1 MPTHFK
7 IISIS
12 LKHYSSRQHNILY
25 NNKNINNNTHLLLR
39 IFFFLFSLSTD
50 TGILSSINQI
60 KVAKLVLKEIKTATT
75 TTTAS
80 PTTTNRLQ
88 RKNGEPPTTSI
99 ITSHSPRKTTAT
111 LNSFKEVNINDNND
125 DNERLPAARK
135 RPMSIELGKSRTPKS
150 KDVENLSRNKSAV
163 QQKAVEQV
171 KESENLQRMMD
182 IEAGRQAARN
192 FMKNQKEKRKV
203 EKKIKDVD
211 HSSIIKQ
218 RLEDLKKNTQQAINN
233 KPRKPQVPEGPSI
246 REQYSLNN
254 FNIKEVKVLKLKK
267 DVNTKPEPVADMK
280 NVNVLKS
287 NQPDSLKDFN
297 FGKIGILRKMDE
309 NDEQRIFYSP
319 LKIQNRSS
327 SNQNTSSPAKVPS
340 LKENKDPED
349 DLKLIVPDVKLT
361 LSNRTDTSA
370 RSVQQNTSQNQPQ
383 PIPFWL
389 RNSIRPCPYNFIMAV
404 RKKLES
410 VTTEQSRVD
419 DYNSMRKSKKAETLS
434 HFQTP
439 QSHFNNNVKKME
451 SKMKFPE
458 FMTKNFM
465 EESPILQIPTLND
478 DSEMNVNN
486 TSIVDLEQLSEANT
500 ISEISSIKSDIVSGK
515 SLSNH
520 DIQLHHK
527 QSDRKDSISDSILMN
542 LEPNYIKKTR
552 ERFSST
558 FVGTSFD
565 QNIVNQKLS
574 PNQVSPNTSEKR
586 NNFLSSTKM
595 EDIKLQ
601 KVLEVPEVRKN
612 NFNEDKDQE
621 YQKMLLAFNKSLSH
635 VMEVNQMLSSVLS
648 SRLSKTS
655 SSVVSSKIQSITS
668 NSIIPTEESV
678 RTQSSR
684 KKSTYDDYS
693 STFEKNLE
701 TEMDQRTTVDSNIS
715 EMIENLVQ
723 SSAPQ
728 RMEHVEIVNVSR
740 SSSGTLLNE
749 TVELEDETSIMK
761 LIENQTI
768 IPNEQHN
775 DFSATTTRVTTTTTT
790 TEILHKNISHNES
803 ELAVKDYNEDQE
815 NTINESKLL
824 DMFKFSESEMSLN
837 GTVVEKNC
845 SFASIRTVSDNK
857 S

>member
-1 MPTHFK
+1 M
-7 IISIS
+7 
-12 LKHYSSRQHNILY
+12 
-25 NNKNINNNTHLLLR
+25 
-39 IFFFLFSLSTD
+39 
-50 TGILSSINQI
+50 
-60 KVAKLVLKEIKTATT
+60 KEIKTATT
-75 TTTAS
+75 TTSTTS

-99 ITSHSPRKTTAT
+99 ITSHSPHKTTAT

-125 DNERLPAARK
+125 DNVRLPAARK

-150 KDVENLSRNKSAV
+150 KDEEKLSRNKSAV
-163 QQKAVEQV
+163 QQKAEEQV
-171 KESENLQRMMD
+171 KESNSENLQRIMD

-192 FMKNQKEKRKV
+192 FMKHQKEKRKV

-233 KPRKPQVPEGPSI
+233 KPRKPLIPERQSI

-254 FNIKEVKVLKLKK
+254 FNIKEVKVLKLKR
-267 DVNTKPEPVADMK
+267 DENSKPEPVADKKEK
-280 NVNVLKS
+280 NVKVLKL

-297 FGKIGILRKMDE
+297 LDKIGILRKLDE
-309 NDEQRIFYSP
+309 HEEQRVFYSP
-319 LKIQNRSS
+319 LKIQNRS
-327 SNQNTSSPAKVPS
+327 NTQNTSSPAKVPS
-340 LKENKDPED
+340 SKENKNPED

-361 LSNRTDTSA
+361 LSNRTDYSA
-370 RSVQQNTSQNQPQ
+370 TSVQHNATQNQPQ

-389 RNSIRPCPYNFIMAV
+389 RNTIRPCPYNFIMAV

-410 VTTEQSRVD
+410 VTTEQSRID
-419 DYNSMRKSKKAETLS
+419 DYNSMRKNKKAETFS
-434 HFQTP
+434 NFQTP
-439 QSHFNNNVKKME
+439 QSHFTSNVKKME
-451 SKMKFPE
+451 LKTKFPE

-465 EESPILQIPTLND
+465 EESLILQRPTIND
-478 DSEMNVNN
+478 DSVTNVNN

-520 DIQLHHK
+520 DIEHHK
-527 QSDRKDSISDSILMN
+527 NSDRKNSISDSILMN

-552 ERFSST
+552 ERFSTT

-565 QNIVNQKLS
+565 QNNVNQKLS

-586 NNFLSSTKM
+586 NNFLSSTKA
-595 EDIKLQ
+595 LQ
-601 KVLEVPEVRKN
+601 KIVEVPEVKKN
-612 NFNEDKDQE
+612 NLNDEKDQE

-635 VMEVNQMLSSVLS
+635 VMEVNQMLSSVLT

-655 SSVVSSKIQSITS
+655 SSVTSSKTQSIIS
-668 NSIIPTEESV
+668 NSIIPTEESDK
-678 RTQSSR
+678 TLMNSSSR
-684 KKSTYDDYS
+684 RKSTNDGYS
-693 STFEKNLE
+693 STFEKNLD
-701 TEMDQRTTVDSNIS
+701 TEMDPKTTVDSNIS

-728 RMEHVEIVNVSR
+728 RMDQVEFVNVSR

-749 TVELEDETSIMK
+749 TVELQDETSIIK
-761 LIENQTI
+761 LIQDQTI
-768 IPNEQHN
+768 IPIEQHN

-857 S
+857 SK

>member
-1 MPTHFK
+1 M
-7 IISIS
+7 
-12 LKHYSSRQHNILY
+12 
-25 NNKNINNNTHLLLR
+25 
-39 IFFFLFSLSTD
+39 
-50 TGILSSINQI
+50 
-60 KVAKLVLKEIKTATT
+60 KEIK
-75 TTTAS
+75 TAS

-111 LNSFKEVNINDNND
+111 LNSFKEVNNND

-163 QQKAVEQV
+163 QPKAVEQV
-171 KESENLQRMMD
+171 KESNSENLQRMMD

-192 FMKNQKEKRKV
+192 FMKHQKEKRKV

-218 RLEDLKKNTQQAINN
+218 RLENLKKNTQQAINN
-233 KPRKPQVPEGPSI
+233 KPRKPQIPEGPSI

-267 DVNTKPEPVADMK
+267 DVNTKPELVDMN
-280 NVNVLKS
+280 NVNVLKL
-287 NQPDSLKDFN
+287 NQPDPLKDFN

-309 NDEQRIFYSP
+309 YDEQRIFYSP
-319 LKIQNRSS
+319 LKIQNQSS
-327 SNQNTSSPAKVPS
+327 SNQNSSSPAKVPS

-361 LSNRTDTSA
+361 LSNRTDNSA
-370 RSVQQNTSQNQPQ
+370 ISVQQNTSQNQPQ

-389 RNSIRPCPYNFIMAV
+389 RNTIRPCPYNFIMAV

-410 VTTEQSRVD
+410 VTTEQSRID

-434 HFQTP
+434 NFQTP
-439 QSHFNNNVKKME
+439 QSHFTNNVKKME
-451 SKMKFPE
+451 LKMKFPE

-465 EESPILQIPTLND
+465 EESLILQRPTLND

-527 QSDRKDSISDSILMN
+527 HSDRKDSISDSILMN
-542 LEPNYIKKTR
+542 LEPNYIQKTR

-565 QNIVNQKLS
+565 QNNVNHKFS

-586 NNFLSSTKM
+586 NNFLSSTKIQDKM
-595 EDIKLQ
+595 LQ
-601 KVLEVPEVRKN
+601 KVVEVPEATKNFEKN
-612 NFNEDKDQE
+612 NLNEDKDQE

-635 VMEVNQMLSSVLS
+635 VMEVNQMLSSVLT
-648 SRLSKTS
+648 SRLS
-655 SSVVSSKIQSITS
+655 SSVVSSKTQSITS
-668 NSIIPTEESV
+668 NSIIPTEESIK
-678 RTQSSR
+678 TQSSR
-684 KKSTYDDYS
+684 KKSTNDDYS

-728 RMEHVEIVNVSR
+728 RMEQVEIVNVSR

-749 TVELEDETSIMK
+749 TVELEDETSILK

-768 IPNEQHN
+768 IPIEQHN

-790 TEILHKNISHNES
+790 TEILHQNISHNES